1 MRLLFANSIQMFAG
15 AEVWFLTI
23 SRALRERGHEIA
35 LACRP
40 GTELETRARAAGVR
54 VFPFRFGADV
64 GPLSVARAVRLLRDF
79 RPDAVVTNQDKELRT
94 FGLAS
99 RLSGIGT
106 VVHRRAIDH
115 PLKNRL
121 RYRLTYTALARRVVA
136 NSRATRDTLLQ
147 SAPWLPAEHVVVIYN
162 GIDPGP
168 FADPARKDLRRE
180 WGIGPDQK
188 VIGFVGQLDERKGIA
203 DLLEAYRRLKQ
214 SLPVRLV
221 LVGKGPLEAE
231 IGRRAPDAVLA
242 GFREDIP
249 EVMKNV
255 DVLALPS
262 YWEGFGI
269 VLIEA
274 MAAARPV
281 VATNVSSIPEIVVN
295 GETGLLVPPGQPE
308 ALAEALRRVLT
319 DPALARR
326 FGEAGRE
333 RVLDKFTVDRMT
345 DEWERLLLGLVET
358 PA

>member
-1 MRLLFANSIQMFAG
+1 
-15 AEVWFLTI
+15 
-23 SRALRERGHEIA
+23 
-35 LACRP
+35 
-40 GTELETRARAAGVR
+40 
-54 VFPFRFGADV
+54 
-64 GPLSVARAVRLLRDF
+64 
-79 RPDAVVTNQDKELRT
+79 
-94 FGLAS
+94 
-99 RLSGIGT
+99 
-106 VVHRRAIDH
+106 
-115 PLKNRL
+115 
-121 RYRLTYTALARRVVA
+121 
-136 NSRATRDTLLQ
+136 
-147 SAPWLPAEHVVVIYN
+147 
-162 GIDPGP
+162 
-168 FADPARKDLRRE
+168 RE

-214 SLPVRLV
+214 RLPVRLV

-231 IGRRAPDAVLA
+231 IRRRAPDAVLA

-255 DVLALPS
+255 DVLVLPS

-326 FGEAGRE
+326 FGEAGRR

-345 DEWERLLLGLVET
+345 DEWERLLLDLVET